1 MGVVVMDQ
9 ILYQKLINLR
19 EEIKKENKKL
29 KKKNNTMMNA
39 VVSEKVLESI
49 ATLKPNNVE
58 AFKIIR
64 GIGDSFVE
72 QYGERFLSVIHE
84 HMNTSQKQAKPN
96 TKEVEILN
104 KLSNKLV
111 NINKKNRLLYNGRLS
126 KKYAFDLMR
135 LDDKKVTRII
145 QSFINEDEQK
155 QHVIAKVN
163 YDKGRRSK
171 ASEDFEA
178 LKTLY
183 RNVETIKVEKG
194 QEVLYLGYPYVEG
207 RLFYEDFQI
216 KAPLFLFPAKLEV
229 INNEYRLSFDKNR
242 DIVYNTTLILA
253 NNKFNNKN
261 EVIPDN
267 VIENIDKDTFI
278 QDAIRYFEKHH
289 IKIKDEEVNFE
300 EFNESIL
307 RSNNY
312 DEEFNLHLKGYCVL
326 GSFPMFSNS
335 IQKDYNQIIERESIS
350 PLVRNLFTGI
360 DRISDSEITY
370 TQQIFNKNEEDVVDE
385 VNLHYI
391 NTLNYS
397 QEKVLSEI
405 DKKDAIV
412 IQGPPGTGKSQTIT
426 SLIAQAVLQNKKV
439 LVVSEKKTAL
449 DVIYNRL
456 GKIANFVLYIDDP
469 NNKEVFYEHL
479 MALLEFDDEVNLTDH
494 EIKKIAIQI
503 NYELG
508 KLNEL
513 EALLDTKTSL
523 NASLRELYQ
532 NSRKIDL
539 KDQQINSLYKEVQ
552 SKKSTYY
559 LAELLSLKQ
568 TFEDHDLTEAL
579 INHKKYL
586 PYEEIYALLKEDI
599 KDTELQFSQNELLEI
614 NFFMNLYQKFGWF
627 IKWRLRQKS
636 KSLIKKVKDIALQ
649 LSGKQKKKMKKMI
662 YQESD
667 LFIQSVVNYPS
678 YQYSRKIYNSLTKIE
693 REYFEKCYA
702 LSKKLSLD
710 FEYVNVNLIHI
721 YTTSVIEQYESNHD
735 DILGNTVRF
744 QDIREK
750 IEQLSLEKEKLTFD
764 LLFNYL
770 QHQIATTFN
779 LHSKRLQELKRRCE
793 SKRKWSIQKLISQ
806 FQIELLHAIQVWLLT
821 PEGVSEILPLE
832 ENQFDL
838 IIFDEASQMFIENA
852 IPILYRGKKAVVAG
866 DSKQLRPS
874 KFAVGRIDTEDLDYD
889 AYSGVLEEESL
900 LDLAKHRYHEV
911 MLNYHYRSKYE
922 ELIAFSNYAFYA
934 GNLHVGPNIS
944 SKGFKPIERIK
955 VNGKWIDRKNE
966 IEADEVITLLKK
978 IFRKRTNE
986 TIGIITF
993 NATQKDL
1000 IQDKI
1005 EEACLNNEKFNQVIL
1020 NERLKHPNEQLFIK
1034 NIENVQGDE
1043 RDIIIFSIGYAP
1055 NEYDRIVRQFG
1066 WLNNE
1071 GGENRLNVAISRAK
1085 QKIYVITS
1093 IEPHE
1098 LHVEDMKNNG
1108 PKLLRQ
1114 YLEYVKAVSENDRLT
1129 AERILLGLNGEV
1141 PMEQLMLS
1149 TSQIQEDLYQEL
1161 INIGITVEKN
1171 VGIGS
1176 NKIDLAIKDSIT
1188 KQYILGIELDTLHYT
1203 DLNSTKERD
1212 YHRQKYLETFGWE
1225 IHRVWCSDY
1234 WRNKEKEINRIVK
1247 LINQYAMAS

>member
-1 MGVVVMDQ
+1 MDH
-9 ILYQKLINLR
+9 ILYQKLISLR
-19 EEIKKENKKL
+19 EEIKKDNKKM
-29 KKKNNTMMNA
+29 KKKNNTIMNT

-49 ATLKPNNVE
+49 ATLKPNNIE
-58 AFKIIR
+58 EFKIIR

-72 QYGERFLSVIHE
+72 QYGERFLAAVVE
-84 HMNTSQKQAKPN
+84 HIQTNQKLSKPN

-135 LDDKKVTRII
+135 LDDKKVNRII
-145 QSFINEDEQK
+145 QSFINEEDQK

-163 YDKGRRSK
+163 FEKGRRSK

-178 LKTLY
+178 IKTLY
-183 RNVETIKVEKG
+183 RNVETIKLEKG

-207 RLFYEDFQI
+207 RLFYDDFQI
-216 KAPLFLFPAKLEV
+216 KAPLFLFPAKIEV

-267 VIENIDKDTFI
+267 VIENINKDTFI

-289 IKIKDEEVNFE
+289 IKIKDEDTDLE
-300 EFNESIL
+300 EFNESIQ
-307 RSNNY
+307 SIKY
-312 DEEFNLHLKGYCVL
+312 DEEISLHLRGYCVL

-360 DRISDSEITY
+360 DRINDSEITY
-370 TQQIFNKNEEDVVDE
+370 TAQIFNKEEEDAVDE

-426 SLIAQAVLQNKKV
+426 SLIAQAVLQEKKV
-439 LVVSEKKTAL
+439 LIVSEKKTAL

-456 GKIANFVLYIDDP
+456 GKVANFVLYIDDP
-469 NNKEVFYEHL
+469 NNKEVFYERL
-479 MALLEFDDEVNLTDH
+479 MALLEFDDEVNLTNH
-494 EIKKIAIQI
+494 EIKEIAIQI

-513 EALLDTKTSL
+513 ESLLDSKTSL

-532 NSRKIDL
+532 NSIRIDL
-539 KDQQINSLYKEVQ
+539 KDPQINALYKEVQ
-552 SKKSTYY
+552 NKKNPYY
-559 LAELLSLKQ
+559 LAELLSLKE
-568 TFEDHDLTEAL
+568 TFASPELTEAL

-636 KSLIKKVKDIALQ
+636 KPLIKRIKDIAVQ
-649 LSGKQKKKMKKMI
+649 LAGKQKKKMKKTI
-662 YQESD
+662 YFQTD
-667 LFIQSVVNYPS
+667 LFIQALVNYPS

-693 REYFEKCYA
+693 KDYFERCYA

-710 FEYVNVNLIHI
+710 FQFINDHLSHI
-721 YTTSVIEQYESNHD
+721 YTTNVIEQYEANHD
-735 DILGNTVRF
+735 DILGNTLRF

-750 IEQLSLEKEKLTFD
+750 IEQLSSEKEKLTFD

-770 QHQIATTFN
+770 QHQISTTFN

-806 FQIELLHAIQVWLLT
+806 FQIELLHSIQVWLLT

-934 GNLHVGPNIS
+934 GNLHVGPNVS
-944 SKGFKPIERIK
+944 SKGIKPIERIK
-955 VNGKWIDRKNE
+955 VSGKWIDRKNE
-966 IEADEVITLLKK
+966 AEANEVITLLKK
-978 IFRKRTNE
+978 IFRKRGNE

-993 NATQKDL
+993 NSTQKDL

-1005 EEACLNNEKFNQVIL
+1005 EEACLTNDKFNQVIL

-1085 QKIYVITS
+1085 QKVYVITS

-1098 LHVEDMKNNG
+1098 LQVDDMKNNG

-1114 YLEYVKAVSENDRLT
+1114 YLEYVKAVSENDRET

-1141 PMEQLMLS
+1141 AIEERLPS

-1188 KQYILGIELDTLHYT
+1188 KHYILGIELDTKHYT

-1234 WRNKEKEINRIVK
+1234 WRNKENEINRIVK